1 MSRSFISNTLFC
13 FVCLLPQM
21 GPRTHGGWVA
31 AMKSTSTGGAR
42 GLASRNAPVASTG
55 TAPTPS
61 MTATVTQTTNSGK
74 SESPAGEQRINTTL
88 LQSVNELQ
96 PTK

>member
-1 MSRSFISNTLFC
+1 
-13 FVCLLPQM
+13 M

-61 MTATVTQTTNSGK
+61 TTATVTQTTNSGK
-74 SESPAGEQRINTTL
+74 SESPAGEQRIKTTR
-88 LQSVNELQ
+88 LQSVKEQLRG
-96 PTK
+96 TLTVTVKCSCSVRRRYF